1 MSYFLWIDLFR
12 CLSPERIHGNGVV
25 ATNKEMNF
33 SSSKT
38 APDKCL
44 VQPHRGFPATVE
56 ERPTAN
62 TDVRL
67 SNSTE
72 EQRVKI
78 HCRDSQFRVVHTRFP
93 AGGAHLIRLL
103 LKDKTVFQGCC

>member
-1 MSYFLWIDLFR
+1 MYVHG
-12 CLSPERIHGNGVV
+12 CIHGNGVV
-25 ATNKEMNF
+25 GTNKEMNF
-33 SSSKT
+33 SFSNT

-56 ERPTAN
+56 ERSTAN
-62 TDVRL
+62 TDVKL

-78 HCRDSQFRVVHTRFP
+78 HSRDSQLRVVHMRFP
-93 AGGAHLIRLL
+93 AGGSHLIRLL
-103 LKDKTVFQGCC
+103 LKAKLFFKVVAEK

>member
-1 MSYFLWIDLFR
+1 MPFPRVYIHG
-12 CLSPERIHGNGVV
+12 CIHGNGVV
-25 ATNKEMNF
+25 GTNKEMNSF
-33 SSSKT
+33 SKT

-56 ERPTAN
+56 ERSTAN

-67 SNSTE
+67 SNSAE

-78 HCRDSQFRVVHTRFP
+78 HCRDSQFRVVHVRFP
-93 AGGAHLIRLL
+93 AGGAHLIRLR